1 MVVALRGFT
10 LLPLRGGA
18 ACLGSCLMVC
28 RRHVKVAGPPILA
41 PLASTLFLQNI
52 FRASFWPP
60 IYPASFCEC
69 LETLRSQSRC
79 VTTPAPS
86 LEELL
91 RDSDLLPMA
100 RILFRR
106 LVR

>member
-1 MVVALRGFT
+1 MVALRGFT

-28 RRHVKVAGPPILA
+28 RRHVKVAGPPIFA
-41 PLASTLFLQNI
+41 PLASTHFLQNI
-52 FRASFWPP
+52 SQALPTPLMYLISFP
-60 IYPASFCEC
+60 EH
-69 LETLRSQSRC
+69 LETPRSHSRC
-79 VTTPAPS
+79 DTASSPT

-91 RDSDLLPMA
+91 RDRDLLPMA